1 MQRLLPLY
9 YKKKYNMKRFAL
21 ITLLCML
28 QGVALAQWSVGV
40 HGGLTL
46 TGVERSQAGRID
58 ETYENLKGFDA
69 GIDGNYAFNS
79 WFSLRA
85 QLDVMQR
92 NHRMQR
98 HLNYIHPVHTD
109 HVNTYLTLP
118 LMADFSFGNQRLRG
132 HLLLGGYGAYW
143 LNHRIK
149 GTTYGMTDYE
159 VFFNQ
164 FDEKSPF
171 SSSDRRVD
179 FGTVAG
185 VGLSYGITDYI
196 DLSLNAMYYYS
207 LLSYYKGYP
216 ALKDYRYLN
225 TASFTFGISYKIP
238 QSEQQ

>member
-1 MQRLLPLY
+1 
-9 YKKKYNMKRFAL
+9 MKRFAL

-28 QGVALAQWSVGV
+28 QGVAVAQLSVGV

-69 GIDGNYAFNS
+69 GIDGSYAFNS

-98 HLNYIHPVHTD
+98 HLNYIKPVYTD

-118 LMADFSFGNQRLRG
+118 LMADFSFGTQRLRG
-132 HLLLGGYGAYW
+132 HLLVGGYGAYW

-196 DLSLNAMYYYS
+196 CLSLNAMYYYS
-207 LLSYYKGYP
+207 LLSYRKGYP

-238 QSEQQ
+238 QTEQQ